1 MNEYNRLK
9 ARAEIIKEQYPA
21 GTRVML
27 KQMDDPQAPPYGA
40 LGTVLMVDD
49 IGTIFVQW
57 DTGGTLGVTEID
69 EVVILERG

>member
-9 ARAEIIKEQYPA
+9 ALAEKNREQFPA

-40 LGTVLMVDD
+40 LGTVLAVDD
-49 IGTIFVQW
+49 VGTILVQW
-57 DTGGTLGVTEID
+57 DCGSTLGVTEID